1 VIFLPV
7 HNPVNGGANYYC
19 YNGPEY
25 CLHIVFKHLLAF
37 CATILSTL
45 TDKYSYIQE
54 RSIMGDIFKII
65 GDLGFPVAA
74 ALAGGYFVYL
84 TIRLLLQG
92 VLGSVKGMAGIITA
106 LDNRVKTMN
115 HDVVRID
122 TIVSNALGLRPDVDR
137 IARADG
143 KNDARR
149 D

>member
-1 VIFLPV
+1 
-7 HNPVNGGANYYC
+7 
-19 YNGPEY
+19 
-25 CLHIVFKHLLAF
+25 
-37 CATILSTL
+37 
-45 TDKYSYIQE
+45 
-54 RSIMGDIFKII
+54 MGDIFRLI
-65 GDLGFPVAA
+65 GEVGFPIAA
-74 ALAGGYFVYL
+74 ATAGGYFVFL
-84 TIRLLLQG
+84 TLKFILAG
-92 VLGSVKGMAGIITA
+92 VLGSIKGMAGIITA